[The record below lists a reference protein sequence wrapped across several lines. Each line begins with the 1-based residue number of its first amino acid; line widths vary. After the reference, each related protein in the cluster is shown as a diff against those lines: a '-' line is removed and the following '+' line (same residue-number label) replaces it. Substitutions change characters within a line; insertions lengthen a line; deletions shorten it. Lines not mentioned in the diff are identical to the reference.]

1 MIKPDRFALT
11 LRPIPGVDARIT
23 RISAEHS
30 QTGEVTTAGILFTG
44 GKYAHDEVQY
54 ELLRLADVFNLPAGH
69 WHRLAEAD
77 GVPTYCNEPDPDGE
91 DAWLRF
97 AADHGIPR
105 EQAAR
110 TLLGPQTDASPFT
123 RRVA

>member
-1 MIKPDRFALT
+1 MIKPGRFALT
-11 LRPIPGVDARIT
+11 LHPIPGVDPRIT
-23 RISAEHS
+23 RISAKHS
-30 QTGEVTTAGILFTG
+30 KTGEATTAGILFTG
-44 GKYAHDEVQY
+44 GKYAHDEVQD
-54 ELLRLADVFNLPAGH
+54 ELLRLADAFDLPVGH

-91 DAWLRF
+91 EAWLRF
-97 AADHGIPR
+97 AADHGITR

-110 TLLGPQTDASPFT
+110 TLLGPQTGAGPFT